1 MKKVNGFYNFFFL
14 SFLILSVISV
24 SGYSKNGSDK
34 KNNDTISIVATTF
47 PCYDA
52 VRAVLGD
59 FANSDLVEL
68 KLLVKP
74 GTEVHSFDPSPADL
88 IAIKKSDLFVFVG
101 GESDSW
107 VYRILDAENSDVK
120 TLKLMDFVNVLEI
133 EHHHEHEEENHEH
146 TENCY
151 SSENDE
157 KINIHEIDEHI
168 WTSPKNEI
176 KIVNAVF
183 EKLSSLC
190 TEKKLDY
197 LIEEFNT
204 NAKDYISQIEE
215 ISEEIKSVVDNSSKF
230 IVVADRFPLVY
241 FAQYFGIEYKAAF
254 SGCSSAIETSTATI
268 SDLIETVKNKNL
280 KAVYYMELGNH
291 KIADTV
297 AESSGVEGLL
307 LQSVQNVTK
316 DDFENG
322 ETWISLMERNK
333 KALEQGFN

>member
-1 MKKVNGFYNFFFL
+1 MKKVNGFFNVVFL
-14 SFLILSVISV
+14 SFLIWGVISV
-24 SGYSKNGSDK
+24 GGCSKNSADK
-34 KNNDTISIVATTF
+34 KNNNTISIVATTF

-88 IAIKKSDLFVFVG
+88 IAIKKSDLFVFIG

-120 TLKLMDFVNVLEI
+120 TLKLMDFVNVLET
-133 EHHHEHEEENHEH
+133 EHHHEHEEENHLH
-146 TENCY
+146 N
-151 SSENDE
+151 SECNLEAE

-190 TEKKLDY
+190 TEKKLDH
-197 LIEEFNT
+197 LIEDFDKNT
-204 NAKDYISQIEE
+204 KNYIQRIEKL
-215 ISEEIKSVVDNSSKF
+215 SEEIQAVVNDSSKF

>member
-1 MKKVNGFYNFFFL
+1 MKKVNGFFNVVFL

-24 SGYSKNGSDK
+24 GGCSKNGADK
-34 KNNDTISIVATTF
+34 NNNDTISIVATTF

-88 IAIKKSDLFVFVG
+88 IAIKKSDLFVFIG

-107 VYRILDAENSDVK
+107 VHRILDAENSDVK
-120 TLKLMDFVNVLEI
+120 TLKLMDFVNVLQTEN
-133 EHHHEHEEENHEH
+133 HHHEEENHEH

-197 LIEEFNT
+197 LIEDFDKNT
-204 NAKDYISQIEE
+204 KNYIKRIEKL
-215 ISEEIKSVVDNSSKF
+215 SEEIQTVVDNSSKF

-297 AESSGVEGLL
+297 AESSGVESLL

>member
-1 MKKVNGFYNFFFL
+1 MKKVNGFFNVVFL

-24 SGYSKNGSDK
+24 GGCSKNGADK

-59 FANSDLVEL
+59 FVNSDLVEL

-74 GTEVHSFDPSPADL
+74 GTEVHSFDPPPADL
-88 IAIKKSDLFVFVG
+88 IAIKKSDLFVFIG

-107 VYRILDAENSDVK
+107 VHRILDAENSDVK
-120 TLKLMDFVNVLEI
+120 TLKLMDFVNVLQTEN
-133 EHHHEHEEENHEH
+133 HHHEEENHEH

-183 EKLSSLC
+183 EKLSSL
-190 TEKKLDY
+190 
-197 LIEEFNT
+197 
-204 NAKDYISQIEE
+204 
-215 ISEEIKSVVDNSSKF
+215 
-230 IVVADRFPLVY
+230 
-241 FAQYFGIEYKAAF
+241 
-254 SGCSSAIETSTATI
+254 
-268 SDLIETVKNKNL
+268 
-280 KAVYYMELGNH
+280 
-291 KIADTV
+291 
-297 AESSGVEGLL
+297 
-307 LQSVQNVTK
+307 
-316 DDFENG
+316 
-322 ETWISLMERNK
+322 
-333 KALEQGFN
+333 